1 MLDNF
6 QNTVKFIQSMM
17 ATSFS
22 DSTYH
27 KIRQTVH
34 SFLESSQA
42 EKEFRKEKIKKYSIE
57 LFDNSLEHED
67 VKQLL
72 MAASVSESASDS
84 FSFLN
89 LSKIEHSFQEKIKST
104 FIKMSF
110 DITVPEDA
118 CYSDIQT
125 SSYLKDSIAQKDFIS
140 IIIHLEPYYGNRTFI
155 DSMNG
160 VGNFF
165 CRLLWDID
173 KDFLIQYITK
183 NEWSF
188 KTELVLFTL
197 RNHSAE
203 IIPHLMQ
210 EQNLYPLFRLLMS
223 LIDNLDCKF
232 KQKQQFSFEDIPDYT
247 NIFIEFTIKHNDV
260 FQSFVR
266 KSRLHSSLSFIY
278 LFGWSVAK
286 DQKILKDYLPF
297 ISFHSSNQNE
307 AFSQGYIKHANANNI
322 HNDSWTI
329 INHWVSNSTKRNNPI
344 NLLSGFESLFINGLA
359 FDFKE
364 KHLFL
369 NKMKKLLDNIELL
382 QYSWNN
388 RNYREVFSI
397 VFYLALANK
406 QKKFQ
411 FSDDEMQKHFA
422 VLYDKRYEVLFGH
435 YIIEVITQMLKKP
448 EDVKQITFKDSS
460 YYDCTLNFG

>member
-1 MLDNF
+1 M
-6 QNTVKFIQSMM
+6 
-17 ATSFS
+17 
-22 DSTYH
+22 
-27 KIRQTVH
+27 
-34 SFLESSQA
+34 
-42 EKEFRKEKIKKYSIE
+42 
-57 LFDNSLEHED
+57 
-67 VKQLL
+67 
-72 MAASVSESASDS
+72 
-84 FSFLN
+84 
-89 LSKIEHSFQEKIKST
+89 
-104 FIKMSF
+104 
-110 DITVPEDA
+110 
-118 CYSDIQT
+118 
-125 SSYLKDSIAQKDFIS
+125 
-140 IIIHLEPYYGNRTFI
+140 
-155 DSMNG
+155 
-160 VGNFF
+160 
-165 CRLLWDID
+165 
-173 KDFLIQYITK
+173 
-183 NEWSF
+183 
-188 KTELVLFTL
+188 
-197 RNHSAE
+197 
-203 IIPHLMQ
+203 
-210 EQNLYPLFRLLMS
+210 
-223 LIDNLDCKF
+223 DCKF

-266 KSRLHSSLSFIY
+266 KSRLHSSPSFIY

-369 NKMKKLLDNIELL
+369 NKMKELLDNIELL

-460 YYDCTLNFG
+460 YSDCTLNFG